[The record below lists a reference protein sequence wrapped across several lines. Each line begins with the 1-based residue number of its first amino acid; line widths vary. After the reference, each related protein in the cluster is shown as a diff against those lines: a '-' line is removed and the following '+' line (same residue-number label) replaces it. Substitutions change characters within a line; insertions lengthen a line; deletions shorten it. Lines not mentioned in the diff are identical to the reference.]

1 MVATFTTYYNMAE
14 NLKNRL
20 LTPEFQSLM
29 SEYPLY
35 SQDNRQRNAVCL
47 AVFSIGNVRWYVL
60 EGEQEGNDFTL
71 YGIVVGLQ
79 ATEYGYAS
87 LNEMAE
93 ISVDASEYGMGTME
107 VCQEKE
113 FAPCRLEE
121 IQDAELQ
128 EFLSRLYD

>member
-1 MVATFTTYYNMAE
+1 MAD
-14 NLKNRL
+14 NLNNRL

-29 SEYPLY
+29 SGFPLY
-35 SQDNRQRNAVCL
+35 SQDNRQRDAVCQ

-60 EGEQEGNDFTL
+60 EGEKEGNDFTL

-79 ATEYGYAS
+79 VTEYGYAS

-93 ISVDASEYGMGTME
+93 ISVDASEYGMGTMK
-107 VCQEKE
+107 VCQEKD
-113 FAPCRLEE
+113 FAPCPLEE

-128 EFLSRLYD
+128 EFLSSLYD